1 MSKTLTQALAIVVF
15 LSFTLCGIASAQKLN
30 QRKEETK
37 TAINTLTREERKQG
51 WDLLFD
57 GQTMN
62 KWKNYGK
69 DTLIG
74 WKVQDGNMVAL
85 GEGSNDIIT
94 RGIFGDFELSLEWK
108 TSPQGNSGIFFH
120 VVEGKHPA
128 LYETGPEYQI
138 IDEAGWPDKLEEWQK
153 AAANYALH
161 PAPATKK
168 LKPVGEYNQSRIV
181 VKKAHVEHWLN
192 GEKVVEYELW
202 TPEWEKLVHEGKWK
216 DFPDY
221 GRAREGH
228 LGLQDHGNV
237 TWFRNIKVRR
247 LK

>member
-1 MSKTLTQALAIVVF
+1 MNKTLTVAFFLAAILF
-15 LSFTLCGIASAQKLN
+15 FTLFGTASAQKNNQPKADAKRALN
-30 QRKEETK
+30 
-37 TAINTLTREERKQG
+37 ALTREERNQG
-51 WDLLFD
+51 WELLFD
-57 GQTMN
+57 GKSMSQ
-62 KWKNYGK
+62 WRNYGK
-69 DTLIG
+69 DTLTG
-74 WKVQDGNMVAL
+74 WKIQDGNMVAL

-94 RGIFGDFELSLEWK
+94 KEVFGNFELSLEWK

-153 AAANYALH
+153 AAANYAMH
-161 PAPATKK
+161 TAPPTKK
-168 LKPVGEYNQSRIV
+168 LKPVGEYNQSMIV
-181 VKKAHVEHWLN
+181 VKTEHVEHWLN
-192 GEKVVEYELW
+192 GQKVVEYQLW
-202 TPEWEKLVHEGKWK
+202 TPEWEKLVRDGKWK
-216 DFPDY
+216 DYPDY
-221 GRAREGH
+221 GRARDGH